1 MSTSATRPAPARRRS
16 PSRPDA
22 VDHAYDHCFAVLG
35 DVASAGAAATRALA
49 AGRRSRPS
57 VLAHARH
64 QALAAATTPPSYES
78 SAAEGDT
85 VALGIGTDVVGL
97 ARALASTRPPVERVV
112 VDMDSRHD
120 LDRAGLGR
128 ALGLAPATAAAR
140 AAEVAERWDKE
151 LSPPLLAALGPGQ
164 CDGLAAVLAHGG
176 LADPTATDVATTTGE
191 VENEPTGATETRTA
205 TIDQLLAAGPA
216 VASHLEQCD
225 ICQDRVRAMVGVR
238 AVLSQVH
245 TIEAP
250 AAVRGAARMS
260 VARRPA
266 ALPPPID
273 TDERALADAEGSAT
287 SARRWVAFLPIGLA
301 GIGFAI
307 AAIALGLIVAHRSG
321 TDKVAALTKVAN
333 HPSFASSRAA
343 VGPSGS
349 FDLRNTSG
357 HSVTWRATGSETWL
371 SAEPSSGRLAPGQ
384 SVLISVVVAP
394 DAPGGEVAGA
404 VQITGDDG
412 SALAVPVTGQV
423 EQPPSLAAQIDGCTV
438 RARAEDE
445 DGVASVVVHW
455 VDPAERSTPMTLDA
469 GAYVG
474 QIPNAPRPLRWW
486 VSATDGRGNVA
497 RTPDRDIPATTC

>member
-1 MSTSATRPAPARRRS
+1 
-16 PSRPDA
+16 
-22 VDHAYDHCFAVLG
+22 
-35 DVASAGAAATRALA
+35 
-49 AGRRSRPS
+49 
-57 VLAHARH
+57 
-64 QALAAATTPPSYES
+64 
-78 SAAEGDT
+78 
-85 VALGIGTDVVGL
+85 
-97 ARALASTRPPVERVV
+97 
-112 VDMDSRHD
+112 
-120 LDRAGLGR
+120 
-128 ALGLAPATAAAR
+128 
-140 AAEVAERWDKE
+140 
-151 LSPPLLAALGPGQ
+151 
-164 CDGLAAVLAHGG
+164 
-176 LADPTATDVATTTGE
+176 
-191 VENEPTGATETRTA
+191 
-205 TIDQLLAAGPA
+205 
-216 VASHLEQCD
+216 
-225 ICQDRVRAMVGVR
+225 MVGVR

-384 SVLISVVVAP
+384 SCV
-394 DAPGGEVAGA
+394 PGGV
-404 VQITGDDG
+404 
-412 SALAVPVTGQV
+412 S
-423 EQPPSLAAQIDGCTV
+423 
-438 RARAEDE
+438 
-445 DGVASVVVHW
+445 
-455 VDPAERSTPMTLDA
+455 
-469 GAYVG
+469 
-474 QIPNAPRPLRWW
+474 PR
-486 VSATDGRGNVA
+486 
-497 RTPDRDIPATTC
+497 